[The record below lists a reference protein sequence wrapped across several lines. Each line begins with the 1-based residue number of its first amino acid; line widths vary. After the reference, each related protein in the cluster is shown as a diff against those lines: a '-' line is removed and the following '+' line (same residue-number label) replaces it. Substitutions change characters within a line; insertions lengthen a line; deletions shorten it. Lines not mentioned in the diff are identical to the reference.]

1 MTPTNK
7 QFRPGDIL
15 EEGYFGARI
24 EFVMYLPELKSYVFR
39 VIQTNRY
46 HLYNESD
53 MADGLQLSYI

>member
-1 MTPTNK
+1 MTLTTRH
-7 QFRPGDIL
+7 FRPGDIL
-15 EEGYFGARI
+15 EESYFGARI

>member
-15 EEGYFGARI
+15 EESYFGTRI